1 MHSSKESERTM
12 SNSFD
17 SATTIEQSIEIE
29 DLIITDE
36 DLMDVQLRARMDVG
50 H

>member
-1 MHSSKESERTM
+1 MHSSKKSERTM

-17 SATTIEQSIEIE
+17 TATTIEQSIEIE